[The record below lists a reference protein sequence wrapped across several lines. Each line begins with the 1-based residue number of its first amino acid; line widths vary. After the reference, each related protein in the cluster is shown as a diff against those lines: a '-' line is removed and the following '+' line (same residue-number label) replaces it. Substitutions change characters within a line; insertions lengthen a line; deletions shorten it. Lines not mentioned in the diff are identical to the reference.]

1 MENRDFLPKVIT
13 TEVKN
18 AFLDYAMSVI
28 VSRALPDV
36 RDGLKPV
43 HRRILYAMND
53 MGMTYDKPYKKS
65 ARIVG
70 DVIAKYHPHGD
81 QAVYDALVRM
91 AQEFSMRYVLVD
103 GHGNFGSVDGDDPAA
118 MRYTESR
125 MSKLAADLVR
135 DINKNTVD
143 FGDNYDGEEHEPLVL
158 PARFPNLLVN
168 GSSGIAV
175 GMATNIPPHNLREVI
190 DGVLAIARNPEIT
203 IRELM
208 DIIPG
213 PDFPTAGIIMRRTG
227 IYNAYQTGN
236 GSFAIRSRCHVET
249 MANGKPRI
257 IVTEIPYQVNKATMV
272 EKIAD
277 LVKNKII
284 EGITDL
290 RDESNR
296 EGIRVVIELRKDIIP
311 EVMLN
316 HLYKLTPLQVSF
328 GMNTIALVKG
338 EPRTLNLKEVLYYYL
353 EHQYEVVT
361 RRTQFELDKATD
373 RLHILEGL
381 IIANNNIDDVIHTI
395 RSAANPKEALPALV
409 ATFGLSERQAK
420 AILEMQLQRLT
431 GIEVDKVIAEADQ
444 LNIQV
449 SYYHKLLSDR
459 NELLTV
465 IENELREIREKFGDE
480 RKSEISSDS
489 DDIEDEDLITQE
501 DIVISL
507 TTNGYF
513 KRTSIDTY
521 RSQNRGGKGIK
532 GMTTNDDDVV
542 ERILITNTHRDVL
555 FFSNFGKVYRLRG
568 HRVPEQARQA
578 KGIPAINLLQMDK
591 GEVVKAMLDVISYD
605 DEGHHLVFV
614 TKQGIVK
621 RTDLKEYESIRQNG
635 KIALAL
641 REGDEL
647 LSVLK
652 TTGNDEIILVS
663 SSGRAA
669 RFDED
674 SLRAL
679 GRNAIGVKG
688 MNVEDGYVIGA
699 STSSEGP
706 FIFTITENGYG
717 KMTPVGD
724 YRKTNR
730 NAKGV
735 ITHQQTEK
743 TGAVVSMKAVNGD
756 EDIIVMTDKGIIMR
770 TTLTSVRQTGRNAQG
785 VRVISL
791 GEGQQVATIAIT
803 VAVDDEPVV
812 PAVPLDTPSSTVIE
826 VESVENEE
834 EKQ

>member
-1 MENRDFLPKVIT
+1 MENKDFLPKVIT
-13 TEVKN
+13 TEVKT

-28 VSRALPDV
+28 VARALPDV

-43 HRRILYAMND
+43 HRRIIYAMND

-81 QAVYDALVRM
+81 QAVYDSLVRM
-91 AQEFSMRYVLVD
+91 AQDFSMRYVLVD
-103 GHGNFGSVDGDDPAA
+103 GHGNFGSVDGDEPAA

-125 MSKLAADLVR
+125 MSKLAAEMVR

-158 PARFPNLLVN
+158 PSHFPNLLVN

-190 DGVLAIARNPEIT
+190 DGVLALARNPEIT

-213 PDFPTAGIIMRRTG
+213 PDFPTSGIIMRRTG

-236 GSFAIRSRCHVET
+236 GSFVIRSRCHIEQ

-290 RDESNR
+290 RDESSR

-311 EVMLN
+311 DVMLN
-316 HLYKLTPLQVSF
+316 HLFKLTPLQVSF
-328 GMNTIALVKG
+328 GMNTIALVNG
-338 EPRTLNLKEVLYYYL
+338 EPRTLNLKEVLHYYL
-353 EHQYEVVT
+353 EHQFEVVT
-361 RRTQFELDKATD
+361 RRTKFELDKALD

-395 RSAANPKEALPALV
+395 RNSANTDAAQTALQNQ
-409 ATFGLSERQAK
+409 FGLSDRQAK
-420 AILEMQLQRLT
+420 AILEMRLQRLT
-431 GIEVDKVIAEADQ
+431 GIEVEKVIEESDQ
-444 LNIQV
+444 LRIQI
-449 SYYHKLLSDR
+449 SYYQKVLGDR
-459 NELLTV
+459 NEMLVV
-465 IENELREIREKFGDE
+465 IESELKEIRDKFGDE

-489 DDIEDEDLITQE
+489 EDIEDEDLITEE

-532 GMTTNDDDVV
+532 GMTTNEDDVID
-542 ERILITNTHRDVL
+542 RILITNTHRDVL
-555 FFSNFGKVYRLRG
+555 FFSNLGKVYRLRG

-578 KGIPAINLLQMDK
+578 KGIPAINLLSMEK
-591 GEVVKAMLDVISYD
+591 GEVVKAMLDVISYE

-641 REGDEL
+641 RDDDEL
-647 LSVLK
+647 LTVLK
-652 TTGNDEIILVS
+652 TTGNDEIIMVS

-688 MNVEDGYVIGA
+688 MNVEDGFVIGA
-699 STSSEGP
+699 STSAEGP

-717 KMTPVGD
+717 KMTPVED

-743 TGAVVSMKAVNGD
+743 TGVVVSMKAVNGD
-756 EDIIVMTDKGIIMR
+756 EDIIVMTDKGVIMR

-791 GEGQQVATIAIT
+791 GDAQKVATIAIT
-803 VAVDDEPVV
+803 EATEGEVSPVV
-812 PAVPLDTPSSTVIE
+812 TGDSEVTPVETLD
-826 VESVENEE
+826 

>member
-1 MENRDFLPKVIT
+1 MENKDFLPKLIT
-13 TEVKN
+13 SEIKTS
-18 AFLDYAMSVI
+18 FLDYAMSVI
-28 VSRALPDV
+28 VARALPDA

-43 HRRILYAMND
+43 HRRIIYAMND
-53 MGMTYDKPYKKS
+53 MGMTHDKPYKKS

-91 AQEFSMRYVLVD
+91 AQDFSMRYVLVD

-125 MSKLAADLVR
+125 MSKLAAEMVR

-158 PARFPNLLVN
+158 PARFPNLLIN

-190 DGVLAIARNPEIT
+190 DGVLTLARNPEVT

-236 GSFAIRSRCHVET
+236 GSFVIRSRCHVET
-249 MANGKPRI
+249 MSNGKPRI

-311 EVMLN
+311 DVMLN
-316 HLYKLTPLQVSF
+316 HLYKLTPLQVSY
-328 GMNTIALVKG
+328 GMNTIALVNG
-338 EPRTLNLKEVLYYYL
+338 EPRSLNLKDALHYYL
-353 EHQYEVVT
+353 EHQFEVVT
-361 RRTQFELDKATD
+361 RRTQFELEKAAD

-381 IIANNNIDDVIHTI
+381 VIANTNIDDVIHLI
-395 RSAANPKEALPALV
+395 RNAPNPKEALPLLMS
-409 ATFGLSERQAK
+409 TFALSEKQAK

-431 GIEVDKVIAEADQ
+431 GIEVDKINNESADLRVQ
-444 LNIQV
+444 ITGYQKILG
-449 SYYHKLLSDR
+449 DR
-459 NELLTV
+459 NELLNVVET
-465 IENELREIREKFGDE
+465 ELKEIREKFGDD

-489 DDIEDEDLITQE
+489 EDIEDEDLITQE

-513 KRTSIDTY
+513 KRTSVDTY
-521 RSQNRGGKGIK
+521 RSQHRGGKGIK
-532 GMTTNDDDVV
+532 GMTTNEDDVID
-542 ERILITNTHRDVL
+542 RILITNTHRDVL
-555 FFSNFGKVYRLRG
+555 FFSNLGKVYRLRG

-578 KGIPAINLLQMDK
+578 KGIPAINLLSMEK
-591 GEVVKAMLDVISYD
+591 GEVIKAMLDVTSYD

-635 KIALAL
+635 KIALSL
-641 REGDEL
+641 RDGDEL

-652 TTGNDEIILVS
+652 TTGTDEIILVS

-688 MNVEDGYVIGA
+688 MNVEDGEVIGC

-717 KMTPVGD
+717 KMTPVED

-735 ITHQQTEK
+735 TTHQQTDK
-743 TGAVVSMKAVNGD
+743 TGVVIAMKAVNGD
-756 EDIIVMTDKGIIMR
+756 EDIIVMTDKGVVIR

-791 GEGQQVATIAIT
+791 NEGHKVATIAIT
-803 VAVDDEPVV
+803 EAATDEAIAVEPIV
-812 PAVPLDTPSSTVIE
+812 P
-826 VESVENEE
+826 VEIDNQ
-834 EKQ
+834 KN